1 MAAEIDAERLVAL
14 AIGGET
20 LGLVG
25 VERAVKAEVGHVLS
39 QPLRVGVHV
48 HGYALQSQA
57 GAVGQTRGV
66 EIFLRLGQ
74 IDADAH
80 HDAVAVGADLAQDAD
95 DFFAVQQKVVR
106 PLDLA
111 VDAVALAQGI
121 ADGQTGKQRQRGG
134 LDQIGP
140 DDGGVVQALVG
151 RIKPAAAKAAPPGGL
166 VGGVDRADGT
176 ELVQIMLGPKV
187 GAVYLGQVNNA
198 LIQNSGT
205 LFQVKLHLPFSIVMT
220 P

>member
-1 MAAEIDAERLVAL
+1 MST
-14 AIGGET
+14 GT
-20 LGLVG
+20 
-25 VERAVKAEVGHVLS
+25 
-39 QPLRVGVHV
+39 P
-48 HGYALQSQA
+48 LQSQA

-95 DFFAVQQKVVR
+95 DFFFLPFSKR
-106 PLDLA
+106 SFGHSDLA
-111 VDAVALAQGI
+111 VDAVALAQGV

-151 RIKPAAAKAAPPGGL
+151 ASSQLRPRRPARRS

-176 ELVQIMLGPKV
+176 GTCPDYALAQRLVLST
-187 GAVYLGQVNNA
+187 
-198 LIQNSGT
+198 SGR
-205 LFQVKLHLPFSIVMT
+205 
-220 P
+220 